1 MTMTQ
6 CAALSTV
13 VPCVY
18 VCVRELGIAS
28 ATTTRDHILNQSTLC
43 IATPRVTPSDVV
55 ALVSTADTNACS
67 LLLLGN
73 CYLLLEEWVVVAVV
87 RRALAADEVD
97 RALRTAAVR
106 SPYGRPFH
114 RLVPVASVL
123 AQRRHPARSSCAQHT
138 LPFRLG
144 THPGIVRSRSMSTI
158 SCCPSS
164 IIRCARCT
172 AFSASRAVSYSMKA

>member
-13 VPCVY
+13 VPCVCMC
-18 VCVRELGIAS
+18 VCANSVSRPPLRHRTIS
-28 ATTTRDHILNQSTLC
+28 LINPHFVLLH
-43 IATPRVTPSDVV
+43 
-55 ALVSTADTNACS
+55 LVSTADTNACS

-73 CYLLLEEWVVVAVV
+73 CYLLEEWVVVAVV